1 MGKINFT
8 REEMAIM
15 IAMLNSIVTD
25 EEYLSAHLARNCPF
39 WNNAEV
45 REDCSNKSCLSC
57 VSDNMV
63 AFLNIVNDVF
73 IKGKSPIDTLA
84 EKSPAKAQIT
94 KVRVYSANK
103 DYSYNTFAWL
113 ALTDEQLR
121 LFNYLANN
129 DCLADDIDY
138 EVCND
143 ADFTTV

>member
-1 MGKINFT
+1 MGKIKFT

-15 IAMLNSIVTD
+15 IDMLNSIVTD

-39 WNNAEV
+39 WNNVEV

-63 AFLNIVNDVF
+63 AFLNIINDVF
-73 IKGKSPIDTLA
+73 IKGKSPIDTLT
-84 EKSPAKAQIT
+84 EESSAKAQIT
-94 KVRVYSANK
+94 KVRIYSSDE
-103 DYSYNTFAWL
+103 DYSYNTLAWF

-121 LFNYLANN
+121 LFNYLVNN
-129 DCLADDIDY
+129 GYLTDGINY
-138 EVCND
+138 EICND